1 MNDTCIFCSEL
12 DRKNQNKSGEL
23 RCKKKNQFVSIID
36 KKCES
41 FVSLIVE
48 VNHAE

>member
-1 MNDTCIFCSEL
+1 MNETCMFCSEL

-23 RCKKKNQFVSIID
+23 WCKKKNQFVSIID

-41 FVSLIVE
+41 FVSLTVE
-48 VNHAE
+48 VNNAE

>member
-1 MNDTCIFCSEL
+1 MNETCMFCSEL
-12 DRKNQNKSGEL
+12 DRKNQNRAGEIW
-23 RCKKKNQFVSIID
+23 CKQKNQFVSIID

>member
-1 MNDTCIFCSEL
+1 MNETCMFCSEL

-23 RCKKKNQFVSIID
+23 WCKKKNQFVSIID

-41 FVSLIVE
+41 FVSLTVE

>member
-1 MNDTCIFCSEL
+1 MNDTCMFCSEL
-12 DRKNQNKSGEL
+12 ERKNQNRAGEIW
-23 RCKKKNQFVSIID
+23 CKQKNQFVSIID